1 MRRPASQNDRL
12 WNGEGEQS
20 RKPLLRLRRT
30 PLPVRTPNDAMPLV
44 DAGRLGE
51 YLDILKRS
59 VGRLSEHG
67 HAD

>member
-1 MRRPASQNDRL
+1 MERGGWAVPQAAA
-12 WNGEGEQS
+12 EIAAHAAA
-20 RKPLLRLRRT
+20 RT
-30 PLPVRTPNDAMPLV
+30 YSPNDAMPLV